1 MTKRRPSRKANRSNT
16 KFRLALLQLKR
27 LKPHHQCEAMKMA
40 NNGFIRQMCTH
51 VKKLR
56 RAKLNGKQIKSLKRH
71 RNKLRTLA
79 NANVSLT
86 RKRKLL
92 SQRGGFLPFLIPLLG
107 SIVGPAIKGIA
118 NVITGQ

>member
-1 MTKRRPSRKANRSNT
+1 MAKRRPSRKVNRSNA
-16 KFRLALLQLKR
+16 KFRSALLQLKR

-56 RAKLNGKQIKSLKRH
+56 RAKLNGKQINSLKRH
-71 RNKLRTLA
+71 RNKLRALT
-79 NANVSLT
+79 NARVSLA

-92 SQRGGFLPFLIPLLG
+92 SQRGGFLPLLIPLLG

-118 NVITGQ
+118 NVIAGQ

>member
-1 MTKRRPSRKANRSNT
+1 MAKRRPSRKANRSTT
-16 KFRLALLQLKR
+16 KFRSALLQLKR

-56 RAKLNGKQIKSLKRH
+56 RAKLSGKQVKSLKRH
-71 RNKLRTLA
+71 SHKLRALA
-79 NANVSLT
+79 NAKVSLA

-92 SQRGGFLPFLIPLLG
+92 SQRGGFLPLILPLLG

-118 NVITGQ
+118 RVIAG

>member
-1 MTKRRPSRKANRSNT
+1 MAKRRHPRKAKRSNT
-16 KFRLALLQLKR
+16 KFRSALLQLKR

-56 RAKLNGKQIKSLKRH
+56 RTKLNGKQIQSLKRH
-71 RNKLRTLA
+71 RNKLRALA

-92 SQRGGFLPFLIPLLG
+92 SQRSGFLPLLIPLLG
-107 SIVGPAIKGIA
+107 SIVGPTIKGIA
-118 NVITGQ
+118 NVIAGQ